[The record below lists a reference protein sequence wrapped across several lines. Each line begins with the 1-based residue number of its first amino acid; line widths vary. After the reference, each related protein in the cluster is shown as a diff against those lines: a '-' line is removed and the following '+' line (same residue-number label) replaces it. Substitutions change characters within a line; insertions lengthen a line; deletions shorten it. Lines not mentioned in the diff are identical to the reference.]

1 MTELME
7 QRPRVFKG
15 EQHRFAFAR
24 LGEIHDV
31 DDDGADVAAE
41 PFLLAQA
48 SHPGAAMLGAAGKII
63 AEKEPALPALRI
75 PNLPDPHILV
85 PDGNVFA
92 LLEAQAEQ
100 PVRGVERR
108 LYDPLELEIRLDRRL
123 IHIAAQLAQLLG
135 IIAPVPGGE
144 LEVLSLR

>member
-1 MTELME
+1 
-7 QRPRVFKG
+7 
-15 EQHRFAFAR
+15 
-24 LGEIHDV
+24 
-31 DDDGADVAAE
+31 
-41 PFLLAQA
+41 
-48 SHPGAAMLGAAGKII
+48 
-63 AEKEPALPALRI
+63 ALPGWRI

-144 LEVLSLR
+144 LEVLSLRLHQLLQRIAVGDRMPARRLPHLLKQRADRKSVV